1 MQAEFA
7 AGGTGQGWRHFIQ
20 NMARRTTGHTADR
33 HFPYLFAGRIQ
44 RKPIGG
50 LQCLASAAG
59 KQGGRDGKHGIR
71 IPRKPLSGNIA
82 IFPALNVTPVTVQF
96 IDMMPLRAIYKR
108 TFEKTVRTA
117 VMNFNRHGIGGNG
130 SATP

>member
-1 MQAEFA
+1 M
-7 AGGTGQGWRHFIQ
+7 
-20 NMARRTTGHTADR
+20 
-33 HFPYLFAGRIQ
+33 
-44 RKPIGG
+44 
-50 LQCLASAAG
+50 ASAAG